1 MKSQLDEEEWIPP
14 MYPQQ
19 VDAFYDDSKYLLLYG
34 GRASGKSICA
44 LHKCVKHA
52 YEHRDALVMVCTL
65 TRAGSTAGG
74 AWEDLLSMAEDHRG
88 EPAGVLEIWA
98 KGIGLVYTDEYGD
111 KAGNKYID
119 IETADGGVSRI
130 MQMSLPAASVVTN
143 RIKTFKPSF
152 FLFEELTNTSDSA
165 YFYKVI
171 QQLGRRRGVP
181 QQFQQYV
188 ATCNP
193 ADEGRDHWVYK
204 AFIENSD
211 GPVTDPRYS
220 VHVLNPA
227 TNPFMENKEEYLKSV
242 EQEANLDPTAYDR
255 LILGK
260 WVARVVGLGMF
271 EGFYDPEI
279 HLKGELGK
287 SGMVPLASNKDGSP
301 CPIVV
306 GYDPGDVNCA
316 RVFMQ
321 RHQLGEKR
329 LYRYLDDHVRI
340 KQRVSLEQKVRDV
353 LDKMVQFNRRANHNF
368 SYVHIGDNQGWEQYN
383 EQGDLAY
390 KRMLEISKYLIDRPL
405 KGNPYK
411 GLTPI
416 YMRSPSK
423 GPGSVENRVRMMKDM
438 LLNGSILV
446 SGTAVAIEGMFRK
459 LREIPR
465 KPDKPLKTA
474 SGEIHTFDAASYPV
488 LYYEQHTSWVKGN
501 ISKNNLE
508 IVSIPA

>member
-1 MKSQLDEEEWIPP
+1 

-19 VDAFYDDSKYLLLYG
+19 VEAFFDDRKYLLLYG
-34 GRASGKSICA
+34 GRASGKSFVA

-74 AWEDLLSMAEDHRG
+74 AWEDLLSLAEDHNG
-88 EPAGVLEIWA
+88 NPAGILEIWA
-98 KGIGLVYTDEYGD
+98 KGIGLQYTDEYGD

-119 IETADGGVSRI
+119 IRTQDGGVSRI

-143 RIKTFKPSF
+143 RIKTFKPSM
-152 FLFEELTNTSDSA
+152 FLFEELTNTGDSA

-181 QQFQQYV
+181 EKYQQFI

-193 ADEGRDHWVYK
+193 ADEGKEHWVYK
-204 AFIENSD
+204 AFVENDD
-211 GPVTDPRYS
+211 GPITDPRYS
-220 VHVLNPA
+220 VRVLNPA

-260 WVARVVGLGMF
+260 WVARVIGLGMF
-271 EGFYDPEI
+271 EGFYDPDV
-279 HLKGELGK
+279 HLKGEIGK
-287 SGMVPLASNKDGSP
+287 SGMKILPFEKDGSP

-353 LDKMVQFNRRANHNF
+353 LDKMVQFNRQTGVNLT
-368 SYVHIGDNQGWEQYN
+368 YVHVGDSQGWEQYN
-383 EQGDLAY
+383 DQGDLAY
-390 KRMLEISKYLIDRPL
+390 KRMLEISRYLIDRP
-405 KGNPYK
+405 GPSNPYK

-416 YMRSPSK
+416 MMRAPSK
-423 GPGSVENRVRMMKDM
+423 GPGSVESRVRMMKDL

-446 SGTAVAIEGMFRK
+446 SGMATATESMFRK
-459 LREIPR
+459 LREVPK
-465 KPDKPLKTA
+465 KPDKPMKTA
-474 SGEIHTFDAASYPV
+474 SGEIHTFDAASYPP
-488 LYYEQHTSWVKGN
+488 LYYEQHAGWLKKNNSE
-501 ISKNNLE
+501 NNLE
-508 IVSIPA
+508 IIPLAS